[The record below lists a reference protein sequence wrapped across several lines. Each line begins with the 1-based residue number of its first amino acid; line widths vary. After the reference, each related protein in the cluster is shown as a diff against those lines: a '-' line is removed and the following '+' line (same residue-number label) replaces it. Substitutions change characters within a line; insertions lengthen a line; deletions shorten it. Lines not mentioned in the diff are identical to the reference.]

1 MKFRALFCLALVA
14 LPFGLRGA
22 EEPAATPAPT
32 PKPSLFHRLLHPLEG
47 TDVPKSSGKAKG
59 KDAGPVDKGPVVSMH
74 NIELGLLLD
83 PDPVKVS
90 ENKQIKVTLTLTN
103 RAKKMQQL
111 DFPTTQRVEV
121 LLKNKEGKTLEQ
133 WSQDQSFS
141 NEPSMVTINP
151 NERLEY
157 SVNISTR
164 DMVVGQEYTIEGFFP
179 NYEQLKKVRQVSAK

>member
-1 MKFRALFCLALVA
+1 
-14 LPFGLRGA
+14 
-22 EEPAATPAPT
+22 
-32 PKPSLFHRLLHPLEG
+32 
-47 TDVPKSSGKAKG
+47 
-59 KDAGPVDKGPVVSMH
+59 MH